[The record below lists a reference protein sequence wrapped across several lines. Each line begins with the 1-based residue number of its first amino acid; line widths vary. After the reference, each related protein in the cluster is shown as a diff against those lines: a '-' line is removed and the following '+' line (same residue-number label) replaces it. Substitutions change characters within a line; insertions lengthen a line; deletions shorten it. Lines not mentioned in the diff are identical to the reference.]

1 MRTRY
6 DQLAKGIL
14 GKVLADV
21 GEVRLQEEIA
31 GEVQAADVLFLPAAE
46 RAAERARMGIL
57 GRMAETPCLLEPFHA
72 TPGVDAVL
80 DCLCKQLTLRRNLL
94 RDARK
99 NDAPPPALPRL
110 WILSSGRP
118 ESVLAGLGFAACEDW
133 SAGVWQ
139 AAPSLALFLVV
150 LRDLPATRDTLP
162 LRLLGTKATFY
173 RAVTELHALPPEE
186 WEQEAL
192 TPLLLAFR
200 REISQDLEEDEMSYA
215 SEIQAIYD
223 EWDRRVRQRAEEQ
236 GLERGRE
243 EGREEGLRRALV
255 TSYQARFGSMPEPLH
270 AAIEATEDE
279 DTLLDWVS
287 LFTTGSVE
295 DILAAVLDTSTAENE
310 PAR

>member
-1 MRTRY
+1 MRTRF

-72 TPGVDAVL
+72 TPGVDAIL

-99 NDAPPPALPRL
+99 NEGRPPEIPRL

-118 ESVLAGLGFAACEDW
+118 ESVLAGLGFTACEDW
-133 SAGVWQ
+133 LAGVWQ
-139 AAPSLALFLVV
+139 AAPSLSLFLVV
-150 LRDLPATRDTLP
+150 LRELPATRDTLP
-162 LRLLGTKATFY
+162 LRLLGADATFY
-173 RAVTELHALPPEE
+173 RALTELGALPPED
-186 WEQEAL
+186 WEPQAL
-192 TPLLLAFR
+192 MHLLLAFR
-200 REISQDLEEDEMSYA
+200 REVPQDLEEDEMSYA
-215 SEIQAIYD
+215 NEIQAIYD
-223 EWDRRVRQRAEEQ
+223 EWDRRVRQQARQQGLKQ
-236 GLERGRE
+236 GLEQGE
-243 EGREEGLRRALV
+243 ERGLRRALLS
-255 TSYQARFGSMPEPLH
+255 SYQARFDTMPEPLR
-270 AAIEATEDE
+270 AALEATEDE
-279 DTLLDWVS
+279 DTLLGWVP

-295 DILAAVLDTSTAENE
+295 EIAAAVLGPGAAQSE
-310 PAR
+310 PVR

>member
-1 MRTRY
+1 MPVRTRF

-46 RAAERARMGIL
+46 RATERTRMGLL
-57 GRMAETPCLLEPFHA
+57 GRMAETPCLLEPFHD

-94 RDARK
+94 REARK
-99 NDAPPPALPRL
+99 NDDRPPELPRL

-162 LRLLGTKATFY
+162 LRLLGTRATFY
-173 RAVTELHALPPEE
+173 RAVTELHALPPED
-186 WEQEAL
+186 WEQQAL
-192 TPLLLAFR
+192 THLLLAFR

-215 SEIQAIYD
+215 EEIQAIYD
-223 EWDRRVRQRAEEQ
+223 EWDRRVRQQAEQ
-236 GLERGRE
+236 RGRE
-243 EGREEGLRRALV
+243 EGREQGLRRALLR
-255 TSYQARFGSMPEPLH
+255 SYQTRFGTMPEPLR
-270 AAIEATEDE
+270 AAIETTEDE

-287 LFTTGSVE
+287 PFTTGSVE
-295 DILAAVLDTSTAENE
+295 EIAAAVLGTSAAKSE
-310 PAR
+310 PVR